1 MFVIDADTSVAPD
14 SLNRLVAACTDD
26 SQIVGICGETRLE
39 NEQASWWTMIQGKWP
54 NCGSYRALAD
64 PYFICFQSTSTSFLI
79 TWRKLSN
86 LSSVLLP
93 VFLDGELALHLR
105 SWL

>member
-39 NEQASWWTMIQGKWP
+39 NEQASWWTMIQGESRRASIIP
-54 NCGSYRALAD
+54 GS
-64 PYFICFQSTSTSFLI
+64 C
-79 TWRKLSN
+79 
-86 LSSVLLP
+86 
-93 VFLDGELALHLR
+93 
-105 SWL
+105 